1 MRKLFFPGLWVV
13 LFAGLAASAVFAP
26 VPARAGTSGQ
36 EQAQRLIAAYPDAR
50 MTLEEDAGGSYI
62 RIGNTRLLFSPAAG
76 CPAATPD
83 QIEDAPLCAL
93 FSQPYPAG
101 EGGRHPAAGFD
112 PGRIRNEAFLKL
124 LYGENSAAVERETMV
139 VELGGERLS
148 FSKQYGAATA
158 MGRVAVRLER
168 LMRDE
173 PRTREYIL
181 PTAGSYFWRKIKG
194 SGKLSP
200 HSFGIAVDLNVK
212 KGIYWQWV
220 RPGMEA
226 VVERVRR
233 DYPQSIVD
241 AFEAEGFIWGGKWS
255 SFDFM
260 HFEYRPELLPPNVR
274 PRMP

>member
-1 MRKLFFPGLWVV
+1 MRKLFFAVFGGV
-13 LFAGLAASAVFAP
+13 LFAGLAASAAFSP
-26 VPARAGTSGQ
+26 VPARAGTGGPDP
-36 EQAQRLIAAYPDAR
+36 AQRLIAAYPDAR
-50 MTLEEDAGGSYI
+50 MTLEEDAGGRYI
-62 RIGNTRLLFSPAAG
+62 RIGNTRLLFSPAGG

-93 FSQPYPAG
+93 FSQSYPAG
-101 EGGRHPAAGFD
+101 EGGRHPAAGFE

-124 LYGENSAAVERETMV
+124 LYGENSAAVERDTMV
-139 VELGGERLS
+139 VELGGARLS
-148 FSKQYGAATA
+148 LSTRHGAAAA
-158 MGRVAVRLER
+158 MARVAARLER
-168 LMRDE
+168 LMRDD
-173 PRTREYIL
+173 PRTREYVL

-194 SGKLSP
+194 SEKLSP

-212 KGIYWQWV
+212 KGLYWQWV

-241 AFEAEGFIWGGKWS
+241 AFEAEGFIWGGKWT

-260 HFEYRPELLPPNVR
+260 HFEYRPELLSPNVR
-274 PRMP
+274 PRIP